1 MNTTLKSRLKHYGL
15 QVGISA
21 MALSMTPAVNALEL
35 GEGWNLHGW
44 ARQYLSWNM
53 DSIPETGGDRGALS
67 MNRQSLFLDIQGPTG
82 ELNWVIRARFS
93 NDAITSYERK
103 LEKMTKA
110 SGFPAD
116 FRKEYRE
123 ADIRELFFDWAPND
137 RVAFRIGRQQVVWG
151 ETDFFHATDVIHGF
165 DLRWRKFLEP
175 SSEEV
180 RKPLI
185 MINTEI
191 NFPSVDGSLQL
202 LLRPGLDEATWLGND
217 DPTFG
222 GRWSNS
228 MAKGFNLGSYR
239 SGGLAK
245 NNFDYHGQGVDADA
259 DDPHYGFRWKGET
272 LFGKPI
278 TYSFSYYHGVSG
290 GFQDPIL
297 ISDQKAKY
305 GGRLQFVLPE
315 TDTIGASI
323 SGFIPAI
330 DAVYRAEIA
339 YTPDRPMSMF
349 DLTATKNGPFPVT
362 KLDILNY
369 VIGLDMNPRL
379 QNVLGTSNASL
390 LSLQIFDW
398 HIPGIN
404 EKDRVFRFDGSGYFK
419 EHNVIGTVVFSNPF
433 MGDNL
438 NATLVL
444 MHDFSYKGG
453 MVIPSIEYQYQA
465 NWRFKLEY
473 DHAIG
478 GKKLKKGE
486 GFPDFVAPSTS
497 ASIFG
502 ALQDDD
508 QLVLYIT
515 YQF

>member
-1 MNTTLKSRLKHYGL
+1 
-15 QVGISA
+15 
-21 MALSMTPAVNALEL
+21 
-35 GEGWNLHGW
+35 
-44 ARQYLSWNM
+44 
-53 DSIPETGGDRGALS
+53 
-67 MNRQSLFLDIQGPTG
+67 
-82 ELNWVIRARFS
+82 
-93 NDAITSYERK
+93 
-103 LEKMTKA
+103 MTKA
-110 SGFPAD
+110 SGLPAD

-175 SSEEV
+175 TSEDV

-202 LLRPGLDEATWLGND
+202 LLRPGLDDSTWLGND

-228 MAKGFNLGSYR
+228 TAKGFNLASIEH
-239 SGGLAK
+239 GGMAG
-245 NNFDYHGQGVDADA
+245 NNFDYHGQGIKADA
-259 DDPHYGFRWKGET
+259 DNPHYGFRWKGET

-278 TYSFSYYHGVSG
+278 TYSFSYYHGVAG

-297 ISDQKAKY
+297 ISDYKHTHK
-305 GGRLQFVLPE
+305 GNPIQFILPE
-315 TDTIGASI
+315 TDTVGASI

-339 YTPDRPMSMF
+339 YTWDRPMSMF
-349 DLTATKNGPFPVT
+349 DPVGKNAPFPVT

-390 LSLQIFDW
+390 LSLQLFDW
-398 HIPGIN
+398 HIPGIK
-404 EKDRVFRFDGSGYFK
+404 ESDQVIRFDGSGYYK

-433 MGDNL
+433 MGDNI

-444 MHDFSYKGG
+444 MHDFTYKGG
-453 MVIPSIEYQYQA
+453 MIIPSVEYQYQA

-473 DHAIG
+473 DHALG
-478 GKKLKKGE
+478 GKKTKTLG
-486 GFPDFVAPSTS
+486 GFPPDD

-502 ALQDDD
+502 ALKDDD